1 MKPLLLIVFDL
12 DCRDNNKIAANQSS
26 WVWVACVCVRDIDE
40 DGDLENDGGY
50 DVFLTGGN
58 MLVSHDSDDVNEDG
72 NGYDAWAAWE
82 GKRH

>member
-1 MKPLLLIVFDL
+1 M
-12 DCRDNNKIAANQSS
+12 
-26 WVWVACVCVRDIDE
+26 CVRDIDE

-58 MLVSHDSDDVNEDG
+58 MLVSHDDSDDVNEDE

>member
-1 MKPLLLIVFDL
+1 M
-12 DCRDNNKIAANQSS
+12 
-26 WVWVACVCVRDIDE
+26 CVRDIDE

-58 MLVSHDSDDVNEDG
+58 MLVSHDSDDVNEDE

-82 GKRH
+82 GERL

>member
-1 MKPLLLIVFDL
+1 M
-12 DCRDNNKIAANQSS
+12 
-26 WVWVACVCVRDIDE
+26 CVRDIDE

-58 MLVSHDSDDVNEDG
+58 MLVSHDSDDVNKDE